1 MQVVSFRLPPPHR
14 TENRH
19 TSVLNIQAKQSGAYG
34 GKVKSPCVRNGI
46 PHRQCIGIKS
56 AGVCPVSEAK
66 VRESSRVSV
75 ETHERRP
82 VSGNPDIALIV
93 TRDVPDAEV
102 HFDTLMRRDSRDRRS
117 GRRYGKFG
125 TVEAAKTIKL
135 RVIDAD
141 AVLRA
146 EPEPGG
152 RVLPDGKVAIAA
164 GRAGQVRVV
173 TVSLDCLAVVTV
185 EPILSAN
192 PDEATAV
199 LKYAVGHALR
209 EPVIDAE
216 RFHAIGHCSQPE
228 RLRDGKEHSHGN
240 GCHDLWYNNS
250 ECQDFG
256 CLRHG
261 FFEIMDCEL
270 WCLRCQ
276 I

>member
-19 TSVLNIQAKQSGAYG
+19 TSVLNIQAKQSGTYG
-34 GKVKSPCVRNGI
+34 GKVKSLCVRNDI
-46 PHRQCIGIKS
+46 PHRQCIGIKP

-173 TVSLDCLAVVTV
+173 TVSLDCLAVVAV

-216 RFHAIGHCSQPE
+216 RFHAIGCCSQQE
-228 RLRDGKEHSHGN
+228 RLRDGK
-240 GCHDLWYNNS
+240 
-250 ECQDFG
+250 
-256 CLRHG
+256 
-261 FFEIMDCEL
+261 
-270 WCLRCQ
+270 
-276 I
+276 

>member
-19 TSVLNIQAKQSGAYG
+19 TSVLNIQAKQSGTYG
-34 GKVKSPCVRNGI
+34 GKVKSPCVRNDI

-135 RVIDAD
+135 RVIDTD

-173 TVSLDCLAVVTV
+173 TVSLDCLAVVAV

-216 RFHAIGHCSQPE
+216 RFHAIGCCSQQD
-228 RLRDGKEHSHGN
+228 RLQDGK
-240 GCHDLWYNNS
+240 
-250 ECQDFG
+250 
-256 CLRHG
+256 
-261 FFEIMDCEL
+261 
-270 WCLRCQ
+270 
-276 I
+276 

>member
-14 TENRH
+14 TESRH
-19 TSVLNIQAKQSGAYG
+19 TSVLKVQAKQPGTYG
-34 GKVKSPCVRNGI
+34 GKVESPCVRNYI
-46 PHRQCIGIKS
+46 PHRQCIGIKP

-66 VRESSRVSV
+66 VRESPGVSV

-82 VSGNPDIALIV
+82 ISGNPDITLII
-93 TRDVPDAEV
+93 TRDVPDTEV
-102 HFDTLMRRDSRDRRS
+102 HFDTLMHRTPRNHCS

-125 TVEAAKTIKL
+125 TTEAAKTIKL
-135 RVIDAD
+135 RVIDTD

-152 RVLPDGKVAIAA
+152 RVLPDGKIAIAVW
-164 GRAGQVRVV
+164 RAGQVRVV
-173 TVSLDCLAVVTV
+173 TVGLDCLAVVAV

-216 RFHAIGHCSQPE
+216 RFHAIGCCSQQE
-228 RLRDGKEHSHGN
+228 RLRDGK
-240 GCHDLWYNNS
+240 
-250 ECQDFG
+250 
-256 CLRHG
+256 
-261 FFEIMDCEL
+261 
-270 WCLRCQ
+270 
-276 I
+276 